1 MVKRNAAIASL
12 IVGLLLSALAYLFY
26 ANSQTYL
33 STAKQATGFVTEVQA
48 FTEKD
53 ELSYKV
59 YVTFDSETR
68 KDVRFVFDIVKDKD
82 AFTVGQSIDL
92 VYSPHVNETAV
103 ETSLFDLWGFAI
115 LFASIGFISLL
126 AGLFLL
132 FSRHSEQ

>member
-26 ANSQTYL
+26 TNSQTYL

-82 AFTVGQSIDL
+82 AYTIGQSIDL

-103 ETSLFDLWGFAI
+103 ETSFFDLWGFAI
-115 LFASIGFISLL
+115 LFASIGFVSLL